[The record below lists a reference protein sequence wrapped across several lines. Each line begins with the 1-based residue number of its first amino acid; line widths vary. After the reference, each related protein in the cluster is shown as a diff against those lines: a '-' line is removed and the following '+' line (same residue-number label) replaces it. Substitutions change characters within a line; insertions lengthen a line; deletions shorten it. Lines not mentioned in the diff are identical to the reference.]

1 MQVPQGHSVPT
12 ALVVDQNSGLYYSL
26 LTMAWSVVLK
36 ESVIDDLRWFGRK
49 DGRLLLAA
57 AEERLVADPAADTRN
72 LKTLRPNP
80 VAQRELRVFGKYR
93 VLFNIDTE
101 AEVVTIVLVGEK
113 RGDAL
118 IVRGEEF
125 REHHEDHSSE

>member
-1 MQVPQGHSVPT
+1 MQVPQGHPAST
-12 ALVVDQNSGLYYSL
+12 AFVVDQNSGLYYSL
-26 LTMAWSVVLK
+26 LTMAWTVVLK

-57 AEERLVADPAADTRN
+57 AEERLAADPAADTRN

-125 REHHEDHSSE
+125 TEHHEDHSSE

>member
-1 MQVPQGHSVPT
+1 MR
-12 ALVVDQNSGLYYSL
+12 DQNKRVFRAKTAGREL
-26 LTMAWSVVLK
+26 L
-36 ESVIDDLRWFGRK
+36 
-49 DGRLLLAA
+49 
-57 AEERLVADPAADTRN
+57 RLVADPAADTRN